1 MNISKHDFRLKFVK
15 ADFDFFEENCNFNEE
30 QLKVFNCLKKDW
42 LTDKIAMELCYST
55 SKVNRIIKQVKAK
68 MIKALDIFNEKYYL

>member
-1 MNISKHDFRLKFVK
+1 MNITKRDFRLKFVK

-42 LTDKIAMELCYST
+42 LTDKIALELCYST
-55 SKVNRIIKQVKAK
+55 SKVNRIIKEVKAK
-68 MIKALDIFNEKYYL
+68 MIKSLDTFNKKYL

>member
-1 MNISKHDFRLKFVK
+1 MNITKRDFRLKFVK

-42 LTDKIAMELCYST
+42 LTDKIALELCYST
-55 SKVNRIIKQVKAK
+55 SKVNRIIKEVKAK
-68 MIKALDIFNEKYYL
+68 MIKSLDKFNEKYL

>member
-30 QLKVFNCLKKDW
+30 QFKVFNCLKKDW

-68 MIKALDIFNEKYYL
+68 MIKALDIFNEKYL